1 MGLSLQESG
10 LMPQLL
16 VARDNAVALVGAS
29 IRVNGWDQETHERVS
44 KVAELAANNAIEQT
58 LQIFD
63 AEGFFTKTE
72 NTNGTVGIVD
82 VVYQDMAE
90 EWVKAIN
97 T

>member
-1 MGLSLQESG
+1 MGLSLQEAG
-10 LMPQLL
+10 ILPQLI
-16 VARDNAVALVGAS
+16 VARDVAVNSVGAQ
-29 IRVNGWDQETHERVS
+29 IRVNGWDEETLVRVS
-44 KVAELAANNAIEQT
+44 KVAEIAATNAIEQT

>member
-10 LMPQLL
+10 LLPQLL
-16 VARDNAVALVGAS
+16 AGRDLAVNSVGAQIRINGWDSETQERVNAVAV
-29 IRVNGWDQETHERVS
+29 
-44 KVAELAANNAIEQT
+44 LAANNAIEQT

-82 VVYQDMAE
+82 LLYQDMAE